1 MFPFARAPTVV
12 LWDTFDFPIIPKDD
26 FTEVFLITK
35 SALEEKGITSGIY
48 GGVNF
53 RAIVGDT
60 TEYHGFPI
68 FWIDKAKDKDDR
80 LWSIITFLLA
90 QANYYLKGET
100 FLNLLLVV
108 GDVSEHEGFQ
118 RTIRLL
124 NSRRKFNVLLAQP
137 PPQNASSSSGEEEL
151 FDKDWLCSRL
161 AAGEQLINM
170 LGIGK
175 TFEPPLKLIPSHQ
188 VALTSHQVALPSH
201 QVATK
206 LSFAKPL
213 CLSKHMAERA
223 RTCVFWDTVAYPLP
237 AGLHS
242 DDVLQNIEDA
252 LSERGYSGRVSI
264 TAFLDDHPSPPGF
277 TGCYVSYLN
286 DGERDARH
294 WQIALHLLAA
304 ARRTRIEPLNHML
317 LMGDISGHIEL
328 LRTIYLLNLRFSYN
342 VILTQP
348 PPENASSGEPLGK
361 DWLCSSLSAG
371 DKLLSQIEQKLIMST
386 VVQPLTPWQERYK
399 AATTVVFWD
408 LVDCPV
414 PVGRTAAVASQ
425 IIRSAFEK
433 MSYRGTV
440 TIHAFGEV
448 SNLDPLVSELRDVE
462 CHNENT
468 PTPSGVFLEDMNPS
482 GIVFHHTPTAHKDA
496 RREMMRDELRDWAL
510 GNDAPTNV
518 MAILRDTSEDKIF
531 TGYLDVLRSINYN
544 VVIAQP
550 QNVLGQLFDL
560 EWLCSRLGDRFLPR
574 TRNPASYD
582 KSRFR

>member
-12 LWDTFDFPIIPKDD
+12 LWDTFDCPIIPDDD

-35 SALEEKGITSGIY
+35 SALEEKGIITGVY
-48 GGVNF
+48 GSVEF
-53 RAIVGDT
+53 RAFVGDMD
-60 TEYHGFPI
+60 ECPGFPV
-68 FWIDKAKDKDDR
+68 FWIDKAKGKDDR

-90 QANYYLKGET
+90 QANYYSSSTT

-108 GDVSEHEGFQ
+108 GDISEHEEFQ

-137 PPQNASSSSGEEEL
+137 PPQNASSSSGEEL

-161 AAGEQLINM
+161 AAGEQLINK

-175 TFEPPLKLIPSHQ
+175 TFEPPLKHIPSHQ

-252 LSERGYSGRVSI
+252 LSERGYCGRVSV

-277 TGCYVSYLN
+277 TGCNVSYLK
-286 DGERDARH
+286 D
-294 WQIALHLLAA
+294 
-304 ARRTRIEPLNHML
+304 
-317 LMGDISGHIEL
+317 
-328 LRTIYLLNLRFSYN
+328 
-342 VILTQP
+342 
-348 PPENASSGEPLGK
+348 GEPLGK

-386 VVQPLTPWQERYK
+386 IVKPLTPWQERYK

-414 PVGRTAAVASQ
+414 PVGRTAVLASQ

-462 CHNENT
+462 CHDENT
-468 PTPSGVFLEDMNPS
+468 PTPSGVFLEDTNPS

-496 RREMMRDELRDWAL
+496 RREMMRDELRVWAL
-510 GNDAPTNV
+510 GNDAPANV
-518 MAILRDTSEDKIF
+518 MAILRDTSDDKIF
-531 TGYLDVLRSINYN
+531 AGYLNVLRSINYN

-550 QNVLGQLFDL
+550 QNALGQLFDM
-560 EWLCSRLGDRFLPR
+560 EWLCARLGDRFLPR
-574 TRNPASYD
+574 TRNLASYD
-582 KSRFR
+582 RYRFR